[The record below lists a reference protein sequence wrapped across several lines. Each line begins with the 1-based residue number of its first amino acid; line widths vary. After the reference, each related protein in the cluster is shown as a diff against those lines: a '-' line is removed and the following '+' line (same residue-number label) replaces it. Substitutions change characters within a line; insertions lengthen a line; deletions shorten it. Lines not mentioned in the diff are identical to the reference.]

1 MKGWI
6 KMYRAM
12 LEWEHFKEP
21 RVVTVF
27 LAFLLN
33 ADKTG
38 KTNIKLDELMSLTG
52 LSHNTVTGA
61 ISKLVKSGEITRVKQ
76 GQNITTTINKWNG
89 YQANLSTQNLGE
101 CDDLSTQN
109 LGEQNGLLTQKMG
122 EQESLLTQ
130 NLKGIDPKNGTIIDP
145 KNGSIIYNKNNNKNN
160 NKNCVAETRAR
171 EEFIA
176 DALND
181 LRVEQGCMAMRISPD
196 EYRQLVTEV
205 TNDWIFRNLPDE
217 EWNLTHLLAQMRIK
231 HNINNRNN
239 GTTNQFTDNPSDPRT
254 KLDQDAVKA
263 MATLAAQS
271 QRPKVVPF

>member
-27 LAFLLN
+27 LAFLFN

-109 LGEQNGLLTQKMG
+109 LGEQN
-122 EQESLLTQ
+122 EA
-130 NLKGIDPKNGTIIDP
+130 IDPKNGTIINP
-145 KNGSIIYNKNNNKNN
+145 KNGSIIYNKNINKNN
-160 NKNCVAETRAR
+160 NCVAETRTR

-181 LRVEQGCMAMRISPD
+181 LRVEQGCMAMKITRD
-196 EYRQLVTEV
+196 EYRQLLAEV
-205 TNDWIFRNLPDE
+205 INDWEFRNLPDE
-217 EWNLTHLLAQMRIK
+217 EWTLTHLLAQMRIK
-231 HNINNRNN
+231 QNINNRNN
-239 GTTNQFTDNPSDPRT
+239 GTTNQYTGNPSDPRT
-254 KLDQDAVKA
+254 KLDEDAIKA
-263 MATLAAQS
+263 MAALASRS
-271 QRPKVVPF
+271 QQPKVVPF